1 MADVTQ
7 GLLGTAAAPNQAQ
20 QGRTYVPYTGNPYTY
35 GQGGE
40 HQFFANNSLSKLSPQ
55 GAAPGAA
62 TQADA
67 LQTLLAMLSAPG
79 ARNAWEGNSS
89 AGGNFGIG
97 GLSNASSLG
106 GFLSSSLSNM
116 AAVTSPLGMLGV
128 GYGIANN
135 TPSLGLF
142 SALADAFGWGG
153 GSGGDAGWGGGQNG
167 MAGDPGHGTGDPG
180 SAYG

>member
-1 MADVTQ
+1 MTTMPDIMG
-7 GLLGTAAAPNQAQ
+7 GLLGATAQPQQ

-55 GAAPGAA
+55 AAPSAA

-67 LQTLLAMLSAPG
+67 MQALLAMLTAPG
-79 ARNAWEGNSS
+79 SRNAWQGNGG

-106 GFLSSSLSNM
+106 GFLSSTLGNM
-116 AAVTSPLGMLGV
+116 AAVTSPLGLFGV

-135 TPSLGLF
+135 NPSLGLF
-142 SALADAFGWGG
+142 SAISDALGWGG
-153 GSGGDAGWGGGQNG
+153 GSGGDAGWGGGGNG
-167 MAGDPGHGTGDPG
+167 MAGDPGSGTGDPG